1 MGNKKPL
8 ALYLHIPFCK
18 RKCAYCDFLS
28 FPATKE
34 AQWRYCNY
42 LCREIEQAAVC
53 YADEYRI
60 STIFIG
66 GGTPSFISPELIQ
79 KIMNKVKS
87 LFSVD
92 ADAEISMEMNPG
104 TLGMREDADGCIRVT
119 KVQTDGDAEQ
129 TGSGAEQ
136 TDGDAEQTGS
146 GAEQTDGD
154 AEQIGNSAEQA
165 SNAAKAL
172 AVYKRSGIN
181 RISIGLQSADDIAL
195 KKIGRIHTYEDFLR
209 TYDEV
214 RRAGFDNV
222 NIDLMAALPDQSY
235 DEYMDSL
242 AKVVALS
249 PEHLSCYSLI
259 LEEGTP
265 LFENQDKYKFPDED
279 TERRMYHDTVK
290 VLGDAGYEHY
300 EISNFAKPGRE
311 CRHNI
316 AYWKR
321 GDYLGLGLGA
331 SSCMN
336 ETRFKEPAE
345 MEMYEK
351 MVSDNTVISK
361 HNVCDAVMPYETMVP
376 NDIEG
381 SWGIT
386 DRADKHGG
394 KFARRP
400 YIEEYQVLSEKDRME
415 ETFFVGL
422 RLMEGVDTEKFAVTF
437 GKTVEEVYGAL
448 PDKLIDEGLLIRN
461 DRYLALTS
469 YGIDISNYVMAQ
481 FLFD

>member
-1 MGNKKPL
+1 MDNKKPL

-34 AQWRYCNY
+34 AQERYCSF

-119 KVQTDGDAEQ
+119 KV
-129 TGSGAEQ
+129 Q

-242 AKVVALS
+242 AKVIALS

-437 GKTVEEVYGAL
+437 GKTVGEVYGAL
-448 PDKLIDEGLLIRN
+448 PDKLVDEGLLIRN
-461 DRYLALTS
+461 GRYLALTS

>member
-34 AQWRYCNY
+34 AQERYCSF

-104 TLGMREDADGCIRVT
+104 TLGMSEDADGCIRVT
-119 KVQTDGDAEQ
+119 KV
-129 TGSGAEQ
+129 Q

-361 HNVCDAVMPYETMVP
+361 HNVCDVVMPYETMVP

>member
-1 MGNKKPL
+1 MDNKKPL

-104 TLGMREDADGCIRVT
+104 TLGMSEDADGCIRVT

-129 TGSGAEQ
+129 AGSG
-136 TDGDAEQTGS
+136 
-146 GAEQTDGD
+146 

-386 DRADKHGG
+386 DREDKHGG
-394 KFARRP
+394 KFA
-400 YIEEYQVLSEKDRME
+400 
-415 ETFFVGL
+415 
-422 RLMEGVDTEKFAVTF
+422 
-437 GKTVEEVYGAL
+437 
-448 PDKLIDEGLLIRN
+448 
-461 DRYLALTS
+461 
-469 YGIDISNYVMAQ
+469 
-481 FLFD
+481 

>member
-34 AQWRYCNY
+34 AQERYCSF

-119 KVQTDGDAEQ
+119 KV
-129 TGSGAEQ
+129 Q

>member
-34 AQWRYCNY
+34 AQERYCSF

-79 KIMNKVKS
+79 KIMNKEKS

-119 KVQTDGDAEQ
+119 KV
-129 TGSGAEQ
+129 Q

-361 HNVCDAVMPYETMVP
+361 HNVCDVVMPYETMVP

>member
-1 MGNKKPL
+1 MDNKKPL

-34 AQWRYCNY
+34 AQERYCSF

-129 TGSGAEQ
+129 AGSG
-136 TDGDAEQTGS
+136 
-146 GAEQTDGD
+146 
-154 AEQIGNSAEQA
+154 AEQIGNSAEQAGSGAEQA

-172 AVYKRSGIN
+172 AVYKRAGIN

>member
-1 MGNKKPL
+1 MDNKKPL

-34 AQWRYCNY
+34 AQERYCSF

-104 TLGMREDADGCIRVT
+104 TLGMSEDADGCIRVT
-119 KVQTDGDAEQ
+119 KV
-129 TGSGAEQ
+129 
-136 TDGDAEQTGS
+136 
-146 GAEQTDGD
+146 QTDGD

-290 VLGDAGYEHY
+290 TLSDAGYEHY
-300 EISNFAKPGRE
+300 EISNFAKTGRE

>member
-34 AQWRYCNY
+34 AQERYCSF

-119 KVQTDGDAEQ
+119 KV
-129 TGSGAEQ
+129 
-136 TDGDAEQTGS
+136 
-146 GAEQTDGD
+146 QTDGD

>member
-34 AQWRYCNY
+34 AQERYCSF

-119 KVQTDGDAEQ
+119 KV
-129 TGSGAEQ
+129 Q

-361 HNVCDAVMPYETMVP
+361 HNVCDVVMPYETMVP

-422 RLMEGVDTEKFAVTF
+422 RLMEGVDTEKFAVTL

>member
-34 AQWRYCNY
+34 AQERYCSF

-119 KVQTDGDAEQ
+119 KV
-129 TGSGAEQ
+129 Q

-279 TERRMYHDTVK
+279 TERRMYHDTVI

-437 GKTVEEVYGAL
+437 GKTVGEVYGAL
-448 PDKLIDEGLLIRN
+448 PDKLVDEGLLIRN
-461 DRYLALTS
+461 GRYLALTS

>member
-34 AQWRYCNY
+34 AQERYCSF

-104 TLGMREDADGCIRVT
+104 TLGMSEDADGCIRVT
-119 KVQTDGDAEQ
+119 KV
-129 TGSGAEQ
+129 Q

-300 EISNFAKPGRE
+300 EISNFAKTGRE

>member
-34 AQWRYCNY
+34 AQERYCSF

-119 KVQTDGDAEQ
+119 KV
-129 TGSGAEQ
+129 Q

-422 RLMEGVDTEKFAVTF
+422 RLMEGVDTEKFAVTL

>member
-119 KVQTDGDAEQ
+119 KV
-129 TGSGAEQ
+129 
-136 TDGDAEQTGS
+136 
-146 GAEQTDGD
+146 QTDGD

-481 FLFD
+481 FLWLFVHTYG

>member
-1 MGNKKPL
+1 MDNKKPL

-104 TLGMREDADGCIRVT
+104 TLGMSEDADGCIRVT

-136 TDGDAEQTGS
+136 
-146 GAEQTDGD
+146 
-154 AEQIGNSAEQA
+154 IGNSAEQAGSGAEQA

-172 AVYKRSGIN
+172 AVYKRAGIN

>member
-34 AQWRYCNY
+34 AQERYCSF

-104 TLGMREDADGCIRVT
+104 TLGMSEDADGCIRVT

-129 TGSGAEQ
+129 AGSG
-136 TDGDAEQTGS
+136 
-146 GAEQTDGD
+146 
-154 AEQIGNSAEQA
+154 AEQIGNSAEQAGSGAEQA

-172 AVYKRSGIN
+172 AVYKRAGIN

-361 HNVCDAVMPYETMVP
+361 HNVCDVVMPYETMVP

>member
-1 MGNKKPL
+1 MDNKKPL

-34 AQWRYCNY
+34 AQERYCSF

-119 KVQTDGDAEQ
+119 KV
-129 TGSGAEQ
+129 Q

-361 HNVCDAVMPYETMVP
+361 HNVCDVVMPYETMVP

>member
-34 AQWRYCNY
+34 AQERYCSF

-104 TLGMREDADGCIRVT
+104 TLGMREDADGCIRVA
-119 KVQTDGDAEQ
+119 KV
-129 TGSGAEQ
+129 
-136 TDGDAEQTGS
+136 
-146 GAEQTDGD
+146 QTDGD

>member
-1 MGNKKPL
+1 M
-8 ALYLHIPFCK
+8 
-18 RKCAYCDFLS
+18 
-28 FPATKE
+28 
-34 AQWRYCNY
+34 
-42 LCREIEQAAVC
+42 
-53 YADEYRI
+53 
-60 STIFIG
+60 
-66 GGTPSFISPELIQ
+66 
-79 KIMNKVKS
+79 
-87 LFSVD
+87 
-92 ADAEISMEMNPG
+92 
-104 TLGMREDADGCIRVT
+104 
-119 KVQTDGDAEQ
+119 
-129 TGSGAEQ
+129 
-136 TDGDAEQTGS
+136 
-146 GAEQTDGD
+146 
-154 AEQIGNSAEQA
+154 
-165 SNAAKAL
+165 
-172 AVYKRSGIN
+172 YKRSGIN

>member
-34 AQWRYCNY
+34 AQERYCSF

-119 KVQTDGDAEQ
+119 KV
-129 TGSGAEQ
+129 Q

-361 HNVCDAVMPYETMVP
+361 HNVCDVVMPYETMVP